1 LWHFSFIFK
10 VSLETITGKEMFMKK
25 KQELVTGQLFLIPF
39 IMAVIF
45 TLFNLIPFYRLIDL
59 RLYDALLHVKPAV
72 PEDRSILFL
81 EIDDVAIAELGLF
94 PWPRNYMADG
104 LLLMKEFDASYA
116 IFDIEYTEK
125 SQMGVNSSFLDNE
138 IPGLFSAEFHAIDQ
152 NIRDLF
158 EAIKNRQ
165 ISIRDAGD
173 FIEQLSIL
181 TRQSKEM
188 LLNTV
193 KEIARDNDL
202 YLGRAARLFGKAF
215 FTVNMLP
222 EKEESEKEKS
232 EALKAYVLDHIAL
245 DNCEVHTGIPNKAVD
260 IRPAI
265 LPILGSS
272 AGAGYP
278 NVVYDGDGVWRR
290 IDLIREYEGR
300 YFAQLAFRP
309 LLDYL
314 GNPDI
319 VFHGDRIVL
328 VNAAIPGKGSRDI
341 VIYLTDDKMM
351 LVNWPPKK
359 FEKSFRHLSF
369 YNLVHHSIIEHERL
383 MPNLRA
389 MNDAGYLSYHRSE
402 EDINP
407 IDAYDM
413 AESVKEA
420 VFNGGEP
427 ALSEDYRK
435 NRQYFYKEIKAFL
448 YGDAEQRI
456 LGDLDTIISSEETN
470 DAMKQYY
477 SGIKDKSMEYFRE
490 TRKIFDSLDTV
501 RVLFEKELP
510 GSICFI
516 GWTGT
521 STTDIGISPF
531 EEEYMN
537 VGMHAS
543 ILNTILSG
551 RFLDILPWWISAI
564 IGFCLA
570 VLIIFII
577 RNMKPLFS
585 MIVGIGCVFGI
596 MVLIWLVFI
605 VTGIYLPMFT
615 PTMICF
621 FTFIIKTFISF
632 IETEKEKRF
641 IRNAFGHY
649 LSPDVINE
657 LIASPEKL
665 TLTGELKYLTA
676 LFTDIRGFSTISE
689 VLTPTDL
696 VKLLNSYLTEM
707 SNIILS
713 LKGTIDKYEGD
724 AIISF
729 FGAPVAFED
738 HANRACLAAARM
750 KRMEVLLNEHLLRE
764 KLTPSPMYTRI
775 GINTGEMT
783 VGNMGTEQKMDYTI
797 MGNAVNLAARLE
809 GVNKQYNTKI
819 LISEYT
825 YKEGGRGITVRK
837 LDRVRVVGIKT
848 PVRLYEIIDETE
860 HVGGQVIE
868 GIALFHEGLN
878 FFEEKNWVKA
888 EKYFEETK
896 KAIPDDGPSEIY
908 VKRSI
913 EFQKKPPSDTWDG
926 VFNLVQK

>member
-1 LWHFSFIFK
+1 M
-10 VSLETITGKEMFMKK
+10 EKK
-25 KQELVTGQLFLIPF
+25 KGLVTGQLFFIPF

-45 TLFNLIPFYRLIDL
+45 TLFNLIPFYHLIDL
-59 RLYDALLHVKPAV
+59 RLYDALLHIKPSV
-72 PEDRSILFL
+72 PEDKSILFL
-81 EIDDVAIAELGLF
+81 EIDDVAIAELGLY

-104 LLLMKEFDASYA
+104 LLLMKEFDAAYA
-116 IFDIEYTEK
+116 IFDIEYTEE
-125 SQMGVNSSFLDNE
+125 SPMGVNSLFLYDE
-138 IPGLFSAEFHAIDQ
+138 IPRLFSNEFNTIDQ
-152 NIRDLF
+152 NIRELF
-158 EAIKNRQ
+158 GAIKNRQ

-173 FIEQLSIL
+173 FIDQLSFL
-181 TRQSKEM
+181 TQQSKEI
-188 LLNTV
+188 LLNKV

-202 YLGRAARLFGKAF
+202 YLGQTARLFGKAF

-222 EKEESEKEKS
+222 EIEGSVTQD
-232 EALKAYVLDHIAL
+232 LKKYVLDTISL
-245 DNCEVHTGIPNKAVD
+245 NNCEVDADVPNKAVD
-260 IRPAI
+260 IRPCI
-265 LPILGSS
+265 LPILSKS

-290 IDLIREYEGR
+290 IDLLREYEGR
-300 YFAQLAFRP
+300 YFAQIAFRP

-314 GNPDI
+314 GNPNI
-319 VFHGDRIVL
+319 VFHGDRLVL
-328 VNAAIPGKGSRDI
+328 TNAAIPGKGKRNISI
-341 VIYLTDDKMM
+341 PLTEDKMF
-351 LVNWPPKK
+351 LINWPPKK
-359 FEKSFRHLSF
+359 FEKSFRHFSF
-369 YNLVHHSIIEHERL
+369 FPLVHHSMEEFNLVH
-383 MPNLRA
+383 NLRE
-389 MNDAGYLSYHRSE
+389 MKRVGYFPDFGE
-402 EDINP
+402 EADP
-407 IDAYDM
+407 IDAYDY
-413 AESVKEA
+413 ADSLKEEIFA
-420 VFNGGEP
+420 GGDATSLTPE
-427 ALSEDYRK
+427 YIKWRH
-435 NRQYFYKEIKAFL
+435 YFYEKTGDILTGGQKEYL
-448 YGDAEQRI
+448 LQRI
-456 LGDLDTIISSEETN
+456 DEILSSEGVSEQI
-470 DAMKQYY
+470 KQ
-477 SGIKDKSMEYFRE
+477 EYKEVRDDIENIFGK
-490 TRKIFDSLDTV
+490 TQKIFAIIDDIRTTLK
-501 RVLFEKELP
+501 KELP

-585 MIVGIGCVFGI
+585 MIIGIGCVLGI
-596 MVLIWLVFI
+596 MVVIWLVFI

-657 LIASPEKL
+657 LITSPEKL

-689 VLTPTDL
+689 VLNPTDL

-764 KLTPSPMYTRI
+764 KLTPTALYTRI

-797 MGNAVNLAARLE
+797 MGHAVNLAARLE

-825 YKEGGRGITVRK
+825 YKEGGQGITVRK

-860 HVGGQVIE
+860 HVGEQLKE
-868 GIALFHEGLN
+868 GIATFHEGLSC
-878 FFEEKNWVKA
+878 FEEKNWVKA
-888 EKYFEETK
+888 EKYFEEAK
-896 KAIPDDGPSEIY
+896 KAIPDDGPSDIY
-908 VKRSI
+908 LKRCI